1 MDRRRRTQTQLLWG
15 AAVLVAI
22 VLIQVPGWLGW
33 GDPLA
38 LIVRLAAGLIALI
51 GVVALARSRPAGGRR
66 G

>member
-1 MDRRRRTQTQLLWG
+1 MERRRRTQTQLLWG

-51 GVVALARSRPAGGRR
+51 GVGVVALARSRSGG
-66 G
+66 